1 MKDMDWSKDLAIA
14 RAREK
19 HKFRLRVS
27 GFDLQ
32 DFREMLKEQEIPI
45 LFEIHE
51 ELKPSGE
58 SVESTRFSDAISAAI
73 PVGIVSAVI
82 IELTKETIRALLT
95 WLREKR
101 KKGLR
106 EPLLTVT
113 VEGDV
118 LSLDPEDMKALAI
131 FLEQASKRSKP
142 ERRSK
147 RKKKS
152 PGEC

>member
-1 MKDMDWSKDLAIA
+1 MKDMNWSKDLAQA
-14 RAREK
+14 RTRAK

-32 DFREMLKEQEIPI
+32 DFREMLTEQEIPI
-45 LFEIHE
+45 PFEIYE

-58 SVESTRFSDAISAAI
+58 SVESYRFFDTLPAAI
-73 PVGIVSAVI
+73 PVGIVSAI
-82 IELTKETIRALLT
+82 IIQLTKETIKAILN
-95 WLREKR
+95 WLKERR
-101 KKGLR
+101 KKSLR

-118 LSLDPEDMKALAI
+118 LSLDPEDMKALAV

-142 ERRSK
+142 ERRSQR
-147 RKKKS
+147 RKKS
-152 PGEC
+152 SAEC